1 MSPARLNVNPSSEKE
16 GGSKGEEKDRLRDDN
31 LLYNGQ
37 KNCIWRAIKNFNY
50 YFKTLNVMLRTSM
63 HKNRLVFY
71 VPGPKRSLLSLVRSW
86 FVFLVLSSVSIFL

>member
-1 MSPARLNVNPSSEKE
+1 MNPAKLNVNPEKE
-16 GGSKGEEKDRLRDDN
+16 GGSMREGKDRLRDDN

-71 VPGPKRSLLSLVRSW
+71 VRRGPKRSLLSLVRSW

>member
-1 MSPARLNVNPSSEKE
+1 M
-16 GGSKGEEKDRLRDDN
+16 RDDN

-71 VPGPKRSLLSLVRSW
+71 VPCSRTETFVVVPREILVCFSSSKLRLN
-86 FVFLVLSSVSIFL
+86 FLVSFPKLSQIFPPTET